1 MAELTEQQ
9 QHLSSLL
16 EQRAG
21 LVAEIND
28 LNSQAAAKRELVLRS
43 LGAIEYLQQIG
54 VTLPEPE
61 AEAAAEGEVP
71 EGEAPTPETEELPE
85 PTPEGQGIVV
95 DSSYTEK
102 DYWEGRV
109 PDELFEEYLNRYGYE
124 YTPINQGLDKE

>member
-28 LNSQAAAKRELVLRS
+28 LNAQVAAKRELTLRA
-43 LGAIEYLQQIG
+43 LGAIEYLQQVG

-61 AEAAAEGEVP
+61 EAPAEGEV
-71 EGEAPTPETEELPE
+71 EAEAPVPETEELPE
-85 PTPEGQGIVV
+85 PQVEG
-95 DSSYTEK
+95 
-102 DYWEGRV
+102 
-109 PDELFEEYLNRYGYE
+109 
-124 YTPINQGLDKE
+124 